1 MRRAEVGGR
10 AMRFGVL
17 ITSPYPGDV
26 DPALVREHIRQQAT
40 LASANNFDGLFAAQH
55 YLTGP
60 HSAMLQPI
68 PTLAYLAALAP
79 GLYLGTSIFL
89 LPLHSPV
96 DVAEQVATLDILCEG
111 RLLFGVG
118 QGYRDAEFR
127 SFGLDRRTRRPRL
140 AEGIQLTRRLWA
152 EDDVTFHGEFFR
164 VDGVSIAPKPI
175 QRPGPPILVGAD
187 TVRTVGNVPDIGDHW
202 IASRRHS
209 KTFLCQALPAYKA
222 GLARQGRPFEGLF
235 LFRDLCMAE
244 SATQAE
250 TRIKDAYERMYRLY
264 RQWGQP
270 GEAYDPTFEELKRER
285 LIVGSPDDVADQV
298 LGYHREFGAEFMW
311 FTVYWPGMDPAWS
324 LETIRLFGERVIP
337 AIKRA
342 TSASSSP

>member
-1 MRRAEVGGR
+1 
-10 AMRFGVL
+10 MRFGVL
-17 ITSPYPGDV
+17 LTSPYPIDI
-26 DPALVREHIRQQAT
+26 DPAHLHEQVRQQAIV
-40 LASANNFDGLFAAQH
+40 ASENNFDALFAAHH

-89 LPLHSPV
+89 LPLHNPV
-96 DVAEQVATLDILCEG
+96 EVAEQVTTVDILSGG
-111 RLLFGVG
+111 RFLFGVG

-127 SFGLDRRTRRPRL
+127 SFGLDRRSRRPRL
-140 AEGIQLTRRLWA
+140 IEGLQLLRKLWV
-152 EDDVTFHGEFFR
+152 EDDVTFNGEFYR
-164 VDGVSIAPKPI
+164 VDGVTIAPKPI
-175 QRPGPPILVGAD
+175 QRPGPPILIGAD
-187 TVRTVGNVPDIGDHW
+187 TVQTVAKVPEVGDHW

-209 KTFLCQALPAYKA
+209 KAFLRQALPAYKVA
-222 GLARQGRPFEGLF
+222 LEHHGKAFKGLF

-244 SATQAE
+244 SAAHAE
-250 TRIKDAYERMYRLY
+250 ARIKDAYERMYQMY
-264 RQWGQP
+264 RRWGQP
-270 GEAYDPTFEELKRER
+270 GEAYEASFDELKRER
-285 LIVGSPDDVADQV
+285 LIVGSPAEVADQI

-337 AIKRA
+337 VLKHAL
-342 TSASSSP
+342 PGCPVP

>member
-1 MRRAEVGGR
+1 V
-10 AMRFGVL
+10 RFGVL
-17 ITSPYPGDV
+17 LTSPYPIDI
-26 DPALVREHIRQQAT
+26 DPAHLHEQVRQQAIV
-40 LASANNFDGLFAAQH
+40 ASENNFDALFAAHH

-89 LPLHSPV
+89 LPLHNPV
-96 DVAEQVATLDILCEG
+96 EVAEQVTTVDILSGG
-111 RLLFGVG
+111 RFLFGVG

-127 SFGLDRRTRRPRL
+127 SFGLDRRSRRPRL
-140 AEGIQLTRRLWA
+140 IEGLQLLRKLWV
-152 EDDVTFHGEFFR
+152 EDDVTFNGEFYR
-164 VDGVSIAPKPI
+164 VDGVTIAPKPI
-175 QRPGPPILVGAD
+175 QRPGPPILIGAD
-187 TVRTVGNVPDIGDHW
+187 TVQTVAKVPEVGDHW

-209 KTFLCQALPAYKA
+209 KAFLRQALPAYKVA
-222 GLARQGRPFEGLF
+222 LEHHGKAFKGLF

-244 SATQAE
+244 SAAHAE
-250 TRIKDAYERMYRLY
+250 ARIKDAYERMYQMY
-264 RQWGQP
+264 RRWGQP
-270 GEAYDPTFEELKRER
+270 GEAYEASFDELKRER
-285 LIVGSPDDVADQV
+285 LIVGSPAEVADQI

-337 AIKRA
+337 VLKHAL
-342 TSASSSP
+342 PGCPVP

>member
-1 MRRAEVGGR
+1 V
-10 AMRFGVL
+10 RFGIL
-17 ITSPYPGDV
+17 LTSPYPV
-26 DPALVREHIRQQAT
+26 DIDPVQLHEHIRRQAIV
-40 LASANNFDGLFAAQH
+40 ASESNFDALFAAHH

-96 DVAEQVATLDILCEG
+96 EVAEQVATLDILCGG
-111 RLLFGVG
+111 RFLFGVG

-127 SFGLDRRTRRPRL
+127 SFGLDRRSRRPRL
-140 AEGIQLTRRLWA
+140 VEGVQLIRKLWA
-152 EDDVTFHGEFFR
+152 EDDVTFDGQYYR
-164 VDGVSIAPKPI
+164 VNGISIAPKPI
-175 QRPGPPILVGAD
+175 QRPGPPILLGAD
-187 TVRTVGNVPDIGDHW
+187 TVQTVARVPEVADHW

-209 KTFLCQALPAYKA
+209 KTFLREALPAYKA
-222 GLARQGRPFEGLF
+222 ALAHQGRPFTGLF

-244 SATQAE
+244 STTQAE
-250 TRIKDAYERMYRLY
+250 ARIKDAYERMYELY

-270 GEAYDPTFEELKRER
+270 GEAYESSFDELKRER
-285 LIVGSPDDVADQV
+285 LIVGSPEDVAEQV
-298 LGYHREFGAEFMW
+298 LDYHREFGAEFMW

-324 LETIRLFGERVIP
+324 LETIRLFGEQIIP
-337 AIKRA
+337 VLKRA
-342 TSASSSP
+342 TPASPMP